1 MKKHYILFIF
11 AMLLAACSSH
21 SDEAEAFLNHT
32 ETLLKSDPQSAYDS
46 LVAKKPQVSDWSH
59 SLQMRYWFD
68 YIDAKNQYYIP
79 LEEQEDLKMMSEVA
93 DYYDGDDERE
103 ARAYYLLGS
112 VYRDHNDGPMAI
124 QYWQKGIE
132 KAKSKKQKDNRLIAL
147 AYRQMGRI
155 FADQLLTT
163 ESKNCFDSA
172 YYYGIVAKDTLI
184 AVYAYMDKNEALY
197 LEHNYDSVLIRCK
210 KLSQTLHGT
219 KFDYL
224 AARSLAISSL
234 ICQERGKN
242 DLAEKYLEE
251 YEAGS
256 HLFDSDGNVE
266 YGAEAYYYI
275 KGMCLLGLGKL
286 DDSKKFFEKL
296 YTTTQDWNSKEGA
309 YKGLSM
315 YYEKVGKQ
323 DSALFYSRLQHI
335 AADSSYFQQ
344 NAVLSIQFNKTYN
357 YSQHQRIAQ
366 ETTEKNAKLRL
377 LLSIVLFVFITTIAI
392 SWFIHY
398 KTKNKQT
405 MERERLKAI
414 IANYNSKLAQLQ
426 INIMEK
432 EKQLD
437 EINSLISGRQIHVA
451 EQSLIEE
458 KEELLKELENLRK
471 DKEQHEKTNI
481 YTSRIISELKEKAKH
496 NKHATD
502 TDFQTLEGYTRNVF
516 PSMFAALEKLPKE
529 VNYKEIVICILKKHN
544 FSNQQMAILLSKSE
558 STICSIRSRLYQKAH
573 KGEHASMKIVD
584 QWIMQL

>member
-1 MKKHYILFIF
+1 ML
-11 AMLLAACSSH
+11 LLAACSGGSGEVE
-21 SDEAEAFLNHT
+21 SFLTRT
-32 ETLLKSDPQSAYDS
+32 EKLLLSDPQSAYDS
-46 LVAKKPQVSDWSH
+46 LNAVKSKVSDWSH

-79 LEEQEDLKMMSEVA
+79 LEEQEDLDRMTEVA

-112 VYRDHNDGPMAI
+112 VYRDQGDGPQAI
-124 QYWQKGIE
+124 DCWQKGIE

-155 FADQLLTT
+155 YRDQLLIKEAIQT
-163 ESKNCFDSA
+163 FDSA
-172 YYYGIVAKDTLI
+172 YFYSVQCLDSSLAAYSYIDKTVAF
-184 AVYAYMDKNEALY
+184 Y
-197 LEHNYDSVLIRCK
+197 LTQNMDSVLMRNNNVSKNPLFSSYRDVIAMP
-210 KLSQTLHGT
+210 LSLSALIYLDKGEWLKAKYYLTIYENESNMVQEDGNPVRGAEIYYYT
-219 KFDYL
+219 KGFCL
-224 AARSLAISSL
+224 
-234 ICQERGKN
+234 
-242 DLAEKYLEE
+242 LEE
-251 YEAGS
+251 GKYRKAMSNFER
-256 HLFDSDGNVE
+256 LDSVAN
-266 YGAEAYYYI
+266 
-275 KGMCLLGLGKL
+275 
-286 DDSKKFFEKL
+286 
-296 YTTTQDWNSKEGA
+296 DWNLRQAA
-309 YKGLSM
+309 YKGLAM
-315 YYEKVGKQ
+315 YYEKTGQ
-323 DSALFYSRLQHI
+323 LDSALYYRKQQI
-335 AADSSYFQQ
+335 TAADSTYFEQ
-344 NAVLSIQFNKTYN
+344 NAALSLQFNKSYN
-357 YSQHQRIAQ
+357 YSQHQRIAK

-544 FSNQQMAILLSKSE
+544 FSNKQMAILLSKSE

>member
-79 LEEQEDLKMMSEVA
+79 LDEQEDLDRMTEVA

-219 KFDYL
+219 KYDYH

-256 HLFDSDGNVE
+256 HLFDSNGNVE

-296 YTTTQDWNSKEGA
+296 YNSTQDWNSKEGA

-315 YYEKVGKQ
+315 YYEKVGRL

-366 ETTEKNAKLRL
+366 EASLKSSKLQTYIIVLVLFLVFGVIITWSRFRYIRTKQSLKHEKLK
-377 LLSIVLFVFITTIAI
+377 SIV
-392 SWFIHY
+392 
-398 KTKNKQT
+398 
-405 MERERLKAI
+405 
-414 IANYNSKLAQLQ
+414 ANYTSELAQLRVD
-426 INIMEK
+426 ILEK
-432 EKQLD
+432 EKQLEKVNCKIRD
-437 EINSLISGRQIHVA
+437 QQALINEALLA
-451 EQSLIEE
+451 EE
-458 KEELLKELENLRK
+458 KEAILNDLEQLRK
-471 DKEQHEKTNI
+471 NKEQQEKANI
-481 YTSRIISELKEKAKH
+481 YTSDIIKVLRDKVRM
-496 NKHATD
+496 NKHASD
-502 TDFQTLEGYTRNVF
+502 DNLHVLEGYARIMY
-516 PSMFAALEKLPKE
+516 PSLFKVLDSIPKGPNE
-529 VNYKEIVICILKKHN
+529 VEVCVCILKKLN
-544 FSNQQMAILLSKSE
+544 FSNQQIALLLSKQE
-558 STICSIRSRLYQKAH
+558 STVCTIRSRIYKKTH
-573 KGEHASMKIVD
+573 NGETASMKNID
-584 QWIMQL
+584 QWIINL

>member
-1 MKKHYILFIF
+1 
-11 AMLLAACSSH
+11 MLLAACSSH

-79 LEEQEDLKMMSEVA
+79 LDEQEDLDRMTEVA

-124 QYWQKGIE
+124 QNWQKGIE

-155 FADQLLTT
+155 YRDQLLIKEAIQT
-163 ESKNCFDSA
+163 FDSA
-172 YYYGIVAKDTLI
+172 YFYSVQCLDSSLAAYSYIDKTVAF
-184 AVYAYMDKNEALY
+184 Y
-197 LEHNYDSVLIRCK
+197 LTQNMDSVLMRNNNVSKNPLFSSYRDVIAMP
-210 KLSQTLHGT
+210 LSLSALIYLDKGEWLKAKYYLTIYENESNMVQEDGNPVRGAEIYYYT
-219 KFDYL
+219 KGFCL
-224 AARSLAISSL
+224 
-234 ICQERGKN
+234 
-242 DLAEKYLEE
+242 LEE
-251 YEAGS
+251 GKYRKAMSNFER
-256 HLFDSDGNVE
+256 LDSVAN
-266 YGAEAYYYI
+266 
-275 KGMCLLGLGKL
+275 
-286 DDSKKFFEKL
+286 
-296 YTTTQDWNSKEGA
+296 DWNLRQAA
-309 YKGLSM
+309 YKGLAM
-315 YYEKVGKQ
+315 YYEKTGQ
-323 DSALFYSRLQHI
+323 LDSALYYRKQQI
-335 AADSSYFQQ
+335 TAADSTYFEQ
-344 NAVLSIQFNKTYN
+344 NAALSLQFNKSYN
-357 YSQHQRIAQ
+357 YSQHQRIAK

-377 LLSIVLFVFITTIAI
+377 LLSFVLFVFITTIAI

-414 IANYNSKLAQLQ
+414 IANYNSELAQLQ

-432 EKQLD
+432 ENQLD